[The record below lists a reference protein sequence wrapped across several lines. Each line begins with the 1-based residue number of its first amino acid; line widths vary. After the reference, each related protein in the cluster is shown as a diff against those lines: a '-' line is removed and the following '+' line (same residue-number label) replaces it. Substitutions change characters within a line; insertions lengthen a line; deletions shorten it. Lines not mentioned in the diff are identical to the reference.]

1 MKTGKKILLLLAAL
15 ALTLSAFANDYQIE
29 GGTGTKRLQTG
40 TKIPLQMAEPVT
52 TKNLETGDMFSASVV
67 QDVILDHSVVLP
79 VGTLVRGNVK
89 AINKA
94 KRLSKAANLYL
105 SFDHIVT
112 PQGRQL
118 PINAALSSN
127 FKLTLDGGITTGG
140 NYGTALAHNWEET
153 RNIVKNSTNW
163 GIEKGDKAFT
173 GGKYILTPLAAIGGT
188 LVGGGYLVVDS
199 VVDLFRKGDE
209 VIINQGQ
216 VFGIML
222 LSPLDVP
229 MN

>member
-1 MKTGKKILLLLAAL
+1 VKKLLILFAAL
-15 ALTLSAFANDYQIE
+15 TLTLSAWAYDYQMT
-29 GGTGTKRLQTG
+29 GGTGTKRLVVG
-40 TKIPLQMAEPVT
+40 TKIPLKMAEPVT
-52 TKNLETGDMFSASVV
+52 TKDFETGDMFSATVA
-67 QDVILDHSVVLP
+67 QDVVLDHSIVLP

-89 AINKA
+89 EITKS
-94 KRLSKAANLYL
+94 KRLSKAGVLYL
-105 SFDHIVT
+105 TFDHIVT

-140 NYGTALAHNWEET
+140 NYGTALVKNWEET
-153 RNIVKNSTNW
+153 CNIVKNSTNW
-163 GIEKGDKAFT
+163 GLEKGDKAFK
-173 GGKYILTPLAAIGGT
+173 GGKYVLTPLAAAGG
-188 LVGGGYLVVDS
+188 VFFGGGYLVVDS
-199 VVDLFRKGDE
+199 IADLFRRGDE

-229 MN
+229 AN

>member
-1 MKTGKKILLLLAAL
+1 MKKLLILVLFL
-15 ALTLSAFANDYQIE
+15 ALGAGCAHAYDYQIE
-29 GGTGTKRLQTG
+29 AGAGTKRLVTG
-40 TKIPLQMAEPVT
+40 TKIPLKMAEPVT
-52 TKNLETGDMFSASVV
+52 AKDFETGDMFSATVA
-67 QDVILDHSVVLP
+67 QDVVLDHSVVLP

-89 AINKA
+89 AVDKA
-94 KRLSKAANLYL
+94 KRLSKAAKLYL

-140 NYGTALAHNWEET
+140 NYGTAVAENWEET
-153 RNIVKNSTNW
+153 CNIVKNSTNW
-163 GIEKGDKAFT
+163 GITAGDKAFP
-173 GGKYILTPLAAIGGT
+173 GAKFILTPLAAAGGT
-188 LVGGGYLVVDS
+188 VFGGGYFVVES
-199 VVDLFRKGDE
+199 VVDIFRKGNE

-229 MN
+229 AN

>member
-1 MKTGKKILLLLAAL
+1 MKKIFLLLMAL
-15 ALTLSAFANDYQIE
+15 TLTLSAWADYQIE

-40 TKIPLQMAEPVT
+40 TKIPLKMAEPVT
-52 TKNLETGDMFSASVV
+52 TKDFETGDMFSATVT
-67 QDVILDHSVVLP
+67 QDVVLDKSVVLP
-79 VGTLVRGNVK
+79 TGTLVRGNIK
-89 AINKA
+89 SLTKS
-94 KRLSKAANLYL
+94 KRLSKAAVLYL
-105 SFDHIVT
+105 TFDHIVT

-140 NYGTALAHNWEET
+140 NYGSAVAKNWEET
-153 RNIVKNSTNW
+153 CNIVKNSTQW
-163 GIEKGDKAFT
+163 GIKSGDKMFP
-173 GGKYILTPLAAIGGT
+173 GGKYLLTPFAAAGGAIFGT
-188 LVGGGYLVVDS
+188 GYFVVDD